1 MTELR
6 ALLERMRAERR
17 AALIPYIAA
26 GDPDS
31 EATVQRA
38 EALFRGG
45 ADLLELGV
53 PFSDPLADGPV
64 IQRAAERALAAGT
77 TVAEVLR
84 IAALVSAR
92 AGRRVVL
99 MSYVNPLLRYGFDR
113 FSSDAAR
120 AGVAGVLLTDVP
132 PEEAAPFLGP
142 MRRDGLGTVFLVAP
156 TSTESRIREAALA
169 STGFLYC
176 VSRLGVTGERERLSE
191 AFRPVLEAVRRH
203 TDLPVGLGFGISTPE
218 QAAEAARVADAVI
231 VGSALVAKAERAGS
245 REAAVRDLEAA
256 ARDLRRAIDGARS
269 GPGVAP
275 GPPSP

>member
-6 ALLERMRAERR
+6 AHLERVRAERR
-17 AALIPYIAA
+17 VAFIPYLAA

-31 EATVQRA
+31 GATVQRA
-38 EALFRGG
+38 EALFHAG

-84 IAALVSAR
+84 IAALVTER
-92 AGRRVVL
+92 VGRRVVL
-99 MSYVNPLLRYGFDR
+99 MSYVNPLLRYGFDH

-142 MRRDGLGTVFLVAP
+142 LRRDGLGTVFLVAP
-156 TSTESRIREAALA
+156 TSTERRIRDAALA
-169 STGFLYC
+169 STGFVYC
-176 VSRLGVTGERERLSE
+176 VSRLGVTGERDRLSE
-191 AFRPVLEAVRRH
+191 SFRPVLEAVRRH

-218 QAAEAARVADAVI
+218 QAGEAARVADAVI
-231 VGSALVAKAERAGS
+231 VGSALVAKAERADS
-245 REAAVRDLEAA
+245 RAAALRDLEAT
-256 ARDLRRAIDGARS
+256 ARELRRAIDRARTD
-269 GPGVAP
+269 PGVAP